1 MTDPTDLKRRVK
13 EAEETDVLDLS
24 SCHMTVYPHSTIS
37 QLSDCLGDVVELNLS
52 SNKLTGIPDEINSFA
67 MLQIL
72 NCQHNQICAIQDLS
86 QGFSELTNLHLN
98 GNNLTS
104 IPETV
109 SQLNELRVLDV
120 SFNDLQTLPNRIGD
134 LENLTILN
142 ASHNRIQHIPP
153 SIGNLGELVVMNLAF
168 NELTKLPRDIA
179 KLQSLRTLTLS
190 ENKLIELPIALRQ
203 LKSTLEDCDVE
214 GNVTLKEPPY
224 DRCSMGI
231 EYMFQWLFE
240 KAKLRHMEQ
249 IGDPGT
255 RDRVASWNSVKSLYL
270 ETPDIPPYESHM
282 TPVEEDEVVEPGDQK
297 LVESIK
303 IVSNKL
309 AQLDTTAADP
319 QELSSPEFSAGPQ
332 TPHRESDAPS
342 TFGLEAQLTRENSLV
357 VVPAVSAHEES
368 QSSQVRKY
376 FSNQSPP
383 FLTRVVDD
391 TDRSIEDASCESS
404 IVQSESPG
412 STRIDHS
419 ASGTVRRLVLS
430 DAGHKNQESVH
441 SVLSRPKLKQTDCVL
456 DVDDSSHIKPNEKS
470 VITPTNNLDPSL
482 LDFTVSSRRKHEQ
495 FIDLSALL
503 ESMGEGATTEYPHR
517 RRRMRTRLSRHP
529 ARNRGTDPN
538 LDSLIRKH
546 TLRCDLNSKSSRN
559 SEAVKK
565 QPITPAL
572 SDLLETN
579 VTNEPILGTT
589 DPISHRRAQ
598 ISTSREGKFHSLNRC
613 QFTDIVSRRSTQER
627 KVYSVPVLGDL
638 LERSQPRSKT
648 SDSLNH
654 QTSLTIDRGF
664 SADPNSRPTSSH
676 LHKPSYHEP
685 LQHVRTRLVRR
696 VTTVTY
702 TRHEGSHDTVWR
714 CQP

>member
-1 MTDPTDLKRRVK
+1 MTAGLTQ
-13 EAEETDVLDLS
+13 T
-24 SCHMTVYPHSTIS
+24 
-37 QLSDCLGDVVELNLS
+37 GDS
-52 SNKLTGIPDEINSFA
+52 
-67 MLQIL
+67 
-72 NCQHNQICAIQDLS
+72 
-86 QGFSELTNLHLN
+86 
-98 GNNLTS
+98 
-104 IPETV
+104 
-109 SQLNELRVLDV
+109 
-120 SFNDLQTLPNRIGD
+120 
-134 LENLTILN
+134 
-142 ASHNRIQHIPP
+142 
-153 SIGNLGELVVMNLAF
+153 
-168 NELTKLPRDIA
+168 
-179 KLQSLRTLTLS
+179 
-190 ENKLIELPIALRQ
+190 
-203 LKSTLEDCDVE
+203 
-214 GNVTLKEPPY
+214 
-224 DRCSMGI
+224 
-231 EYMFQWLFE
+231 
-240 KAKLRHMEQ
+240 
-249 IGDPGT
+249 GT

-282 TPVEEDEVVEPGDQK
+282 TSVQEDEVVEPGDQK
-297 LVESIK
+297 LVESIE

-342 TFGLEAQLTRENSLV
+342 ALGDLGLEAQQTRENSLV

-368 QSSQVRKY
+368 QSSPVRKN

-383 FLTRVVDD
+383 SLTRVVDD

-456 DVDDSSHIKPNEKS
+456 DVDDNSHIKPNEKS

-482 LDFTVSSRRKHEQ
+482 LELTVSSRRKHEQ

-517 RRRMRTRLSRHP
+517 SRRMRTRLSRHP

-546 TLRCDLNSKSSRN
+546 TLRCDSNSKSSRN

-613 QFTDIVSRRSTQER
+613 EFTDLVSRRSTQER

-638 LERSQPRSKT
+638 LERSQSRPKT

-702 TRHEGSHDTVWR
+702 TRYHCMIR
-714 CQP
+714 L